1 MSRSVAVVF
10 GGASAEAE
18 VSRVSAGAV
27 ATALESRGYGVTR
40 LELTAALMGELSA
53 SGAEVVFPTTHG
65 PLGEDGCLQGMLE
78 VAGIPYVG
86 SGVLASAVG
95 ANKRA
100 AKVLF
105 ERAGLPLAR
114 GRVVAA
120 GSLEPTLPA
129 ELRRDLGAALVTK
142 PMSGG
147 SGIGVTRISD
157 TDPDSKLAQALADA
171 FEVDARVLVEAFK
184 LGDEVTCGVLEDERG
199 VAKALPPTRVISKA
213 ADWYDFTSR
222 YGTGGSEHECPARY
236 PEELNQRIQDL
247 ALRAHI
253 ALEARDL
260 SRVDFVV
267 SPETGEVTVLEL
279 NTLPGMTP
287 TSLFPEAAAV
297 AGVSFEELCEKLV
310 ERAATRP
317 LRVVPKVRPMPA

>member
-10 GGASAEAE
+10 GGASVEAE

-27 ATALESRGYGVTR
+27 AAALESRGYRVTR
-40 LELTAALMGELSA
+40 LRITPSLTAELSGC
-53 SGAEVVFPTTHG
+53 GAEVVFPTAHG
-65 PLGEDGCLQGMLE
+65 PLGEDGCLQGLLE
-78 VAGIPYVG
+78 IAGIPYVG
-86 SGVLASAVG
+86 SGVMASALG

-100 AKVLF
+100 AKVQF
-105 ERAGLPLAR
+105 EAAGLPVAR
-114 GRVVAA
+114 GRVVTADALDAA
-120 GSLEPTLPA
+120 LPG

-147 SGIGVTRISD
+147 SGIGVTRISN
-157 TDPDSKLAQALADA
+157 TDPDSKLEQALVDA

-184 LGDEVTCGVLEDERG
+184 LGDEVTCGVLEDDQG
-199 VAKALPPTRVISKA
+199 VAKALPPTRVIARA

-236 PEELNQRIQDL
+236 FAKLNQRIQDL

-279 NTLPGMTP
+279 NTLPGMTA
-287 TSLFPEAAAV
+287 TSLFPEAAGA
-297 AGVSFEELCEKLV
+297 AGVGFEDLCVNLV
-310 ERAATRP
+310 ERAAKRP
-317 LRVVPKVRPMPA
+317 LRSAPEARPMPA